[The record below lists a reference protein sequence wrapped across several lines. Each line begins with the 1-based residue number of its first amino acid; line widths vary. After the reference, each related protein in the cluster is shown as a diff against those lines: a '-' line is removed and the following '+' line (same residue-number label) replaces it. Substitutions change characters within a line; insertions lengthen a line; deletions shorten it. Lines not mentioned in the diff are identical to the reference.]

1 MHQVPLARR
10 SAHVLDPEAVCAAA
24 GSLDDG
30 SRVRALAALLAA
42 AGDPTRLAL
51 LQCLHVSGQMC
62 VTDLAVAS
70 GVERTAVSHALRQ
83 LRAAGAVDAERGG
96 RLARYRLASP
106 LVSDLLD
113 LLARH
118 APVPRHDHHGAED
131 EALVAVS

>member
-1 MHQVPLARR
+1 MHRVPLARR
-10 SAHVLDPEAVCAAA
+10 GARVLDPEAVCAAA

-30 SRVRALAALLAA
+30 ARVRALAGLLAA
-42 AGDPTRLAL
+42 VGDPTRLAL

-83 LRAAGAVDAERGG
+83 LRDAGAVEVERGG
-96 RLARYRLASP
+96 RLARYRIASA
-106 LVSDLLD
+106 LVGELLD

-118 APVPRHDHHGAED
+118 APVPDSAPHDGAHPVP
-131 EALVAVS
+131 A